1 MRTMKK
7 LIAVVDDERD
17 ILDLVTHHL
26 KREGFVVKPFQSGK
40 DFLLYIKSVPPDL
53 VLLDIMLP
61 GMDGL
66 ELCRTLKGR
75 SATRSIPIMMIT
87 AKSAEADIVV
97 GLELG
102 ADDYMVKPFRM
113 RELVARVKSIM
124 RRYEEKGS
132 EDGAL
137 RVGPLSVNPS
147 SYEASLGSERLDLT
161 TTEFRILET
170 LAERKGKVFTRD
182 QLLKRKTL
190 WGDDRLVFDR
200 TIDVHIK
207 NLREK
212 LGGEGAMIK
221 TVRGIGYKLE
231 EI

>member
-1 MRTMKK
+1 MRK
-7 LIAVVDDERD
+7 LVAVIDDEKD
-17 ILDLVTHHL
+17 ILNLITHHL
-26 KREGFVVKPFQSGK
+26 KREGYQVKTFQSGK
-40 DFLLYIKSVPPDL
+40 DFLLYVNSVPPDL

-66 ELCRTLKGR
+66 EICKILKNQP
-75 SATRSIPIMMIT
+75 STESIPIIMIT
-87 AKSAEADIVV
+87 AKSTEADIVV

-102 ADDYMVKPFRM
+102 ADDYIVKPFRT

-124 RRYEEKGS
+124 RRYTIKDHGDGS
-132 EDGAL
+132 F
-137 RVGPLSVNPS
+137 RFGPLRIDPASYEVSVNS
-147 SYEASLGSERLDLT
+147 QKIDLT
-161 TTEFRILET
+161 TTEFRILAT
-170 LAERKGKVFTRD
+170 LCEAKGKVFTRD

-190 WGDDRLVFDR
+190 WGDEKVVFDR

-212 LGGEGAMIK
+212 LGSAGKMIK

-231 EI
+231 EIQPV

>member
-1 MRTMKK
+1 MKK
-7 LIAVVDDERD
+7 LVAVVDDEKD
-17 ILDLVTHHL
+17 ILNLITHHL
-26 KREGFVVKPFQSGK
+26 KREGYQVKPFQSGK
-40 DFLLYIKSVPPDL
+40 DFLLYINSVPPDL

-66 ELCRTLKGR
+66 ELCRILK
-75 SATRSIPIMMIT
+75 SKPQTQSIPIIMIT
-87 AKSAEADIVV
+87 AKSTEADIVV

-102 ADDYMVKPFRM
+102 ADDYIVKPFRT
-113 RELVARVKSIM
+113 RELVARVKSIL
-124 RRYEEKGS
+124 RRYAMKNLG
-132 EDGAL
+132 DGTL
-137 RVGPLSVNPS
+137 RIGPLSINPA
-147 SYEASLGSERLDLT
+147 SYEVSVDSQKIDLT

-170 LAERKGKVFTRD
+170 LGETEGKVFTRD

-190 WGDDRLVFDR
+190 WGDERVVFDR

-212 LGGEGAMIK
+212 LGSAGKMIK

>member
-1 MRTMKK
+1 MKK
-7 LIAVVDDERD
+7 LIAVVDDEKD
-17 ILDLVTHHL
+17 ILNLITHHL
-26 KREGFVVKPFQSGK
+26 KREGYQVKPFQSGK
-40 DFLLYIKSVPPDL
+40 DFLLYINSVPPDL

-66 ELCRTLKGR
+66 DICRILKNKP
-75 SATRSIPIMMIT
+75 STEPIPIIMIT
-87 AKSAEADIVV
+87 AKSTEADIVV

-102 ADDYMVKPFRM
+102 ADDYIVKPFRT
-113 RELVARVKSIM
+113 RELVARVKSIL
-124 RRYEEKGS
+124 RRSAMKDTG
-132 EDGAL
+132 DGTL
-137 RVGPLSVNPS
+137 RIGPLSINPA
-147 SYEASLGSERLDLT
+147 SYEVSVDSRKINLT

-170 LAERKGKVFTRD
+170 LGEAEGKVFTRD

-190 WGDDRLVFDR
+190 WGDEKVVFDR

-212 LGGEGAMIK
+212 LGSAGKMIK

-231 EI
+231 EIQPV

>member
-1 MRTMKK
+1 MRK
-7 LIAVVDDERD
+7 LIAVVDDEKD
-17 ILDLVTHHL
+17 ILELITHHL
-26 KREGFVVKPFQSGK
+26 KREGFAVKSFQNGK
-40 DFLLYIKSVPPDL
+40 DFLLYMNSVPPDL

-66 ELCRTLKGR
+66 EICRILK
-75 SATRSIPIMMIT
+75 SKPATRSIPVIMIT
-87 AKSAEADIVV
+87 AKSAETDIVV

-102 ADDYMVKPFRM
+102 ADDYIVKPFRP
-113 RELVARVKSIM
+113 RELVARVKSAM
-124 RRYEEKGS
+124 RVYDLKEPD
-132 EDGAL
+132 DGVL
-137 RVGPLSVNPS
+137 RFGPLSVKPE
-147 SYEASLGSERLDLT
+147 SYEAHVDSKRLDLT

-170 LAERKGKVFTRD
+170 LGKKKGKVFTRD
-182 QLLKRKTL
+182 ELLKRKTL
-190 WGDDRLVFDR
+190 WGDERVVFDR

-212 LGGEGAMIK
+212 MGSAGKMIK

>member
-1 MRTMKK
+1 MRK
-7 LIAVVDDERD
+7 LVAVVDDEKD
-17 ILDLVTHHL
+17 ILNLITHHL
-26 KREGFVVKPFQSGK
+26 KREGYQVKPFQSGK
-40 DFLLYIKSVPPDL
+40 DFLLYVNSVPPDL

-66 ELCRTLKGR
+66 ELCRILKGKP
-75 SATRSIPIMMIT
+75 STESIPIIMIT
-87 AKSAEADIVV
+87 AKSTEADIVV

-102 ADDYMVKPFRM
+102 ADDYIVKPFRT

-124 RRYEEKGS
+124 RRYAMKGQGD
-132 EDGAL
+132 EAL
-137 RVGPLSVNPS
+137 RIGPLKINPA
-147 SYEASLGSERLDLT
+147 SYEVSVDSRKIDLT

-170 LAERKGKVFTRD
+170 LGEAEGKVFTRD

-190 WGDDRLVFDR
+190 WGDERVIFDR

-212 LGGEGAMIK
+212 LGSAGKMIK

-231 EI
+231 EIKPA

>member
-1 MRTMKK
+1 MRK
-7 LIAVVDDERD
+7 LIAVVDDEKD
-17 ILDLVTHHL
+17 ILNLITHHL
-26 KREGFVVKPFQSGK
+26 KREGYQVKPFQSGK
-40 DFLLYIKSVPPDL
+40 DFLLYINSVPPDL

-66 ELCRTLKGR
+66 ELCRILK
-75 SATRSIPIMMIT
+75 SKPSTESIPVIMIT
-87 AKSAEADIVV
+87 AKSTEADIVV

-102 ADDYMVKPFRM
+102 ADDYIVKPFRT

-124 RRYEEKGS
+124 RRYAMKDSG
-132 EDGAL
+132 DGAL
-137 RVGPLSVNPS
+137 RIGPLKIDPA
-147 SYEASLGSERLDLT
+147 SYEASVNSQKIDLT

-170 LAERKGKVFTRD
+170 LGEAEGKVFTRD

-190 WGDDRLVFDR
+190 WGDERVVFDR

-212 LGGEGAMIK
+212 LGSAGKMIK